1 MTDGSDD
8 EDRAAL
14 DGAIGPTFFRYL
26 IPSLAGLIAMTSASL
41 VDGIFIGNYVGVT
54 ALAAVNLIIPITAL
68 VFGIA
73 MMLSVGGSVRAGKY
87 LGENNVAAASAIF
100 SKTLLSVAIYGV
112 IVIVLS
118 LAWEEALF
126 AGLGATE
133 ALFPVMHDYYI
144 VIMPFLFA
152 QLIVV
157 VLYFFVRLDGMPN
170 LAGIALTIAAV
181 VNVLLDYLFI
191 VVYDWGLTGA
201 AFATGL
207 SQAIPMLVLMTYF
220 YWPKRRLQFSPRQ
233 HQWREVFQSAYNGL
247 SEFINEISGGII
259 AFIFNWMLIERAGV
273 NGVAAITVVN
283 YLMLLGFMMFFS
295 ISDTIAVMVSQNFGA
310 GLVQRIEGFLKLA
323 GSVVAATGA
332 IFIGLLLTMSEE
344 MISVFVDEHNSTEM
358 MLLAKEFVPFFWPV
372 FLFVGFNMLVSG
384 YLTAIHRPFES
395 GVIALFRSLILP
407 AGFLVLFYYYLSD
420 YQFVAAIAVAEG
432 VAFGVA
438 AVFFYR
444 WRPTE
449 ALGTQG

>member
-87 LGENNVAAASAIF
+87 LGENNVTAASAIF

-118 LAWEEALF
+118 LTWEEALF

-157 VLYFFVRLDGMPN
+157 VLYFFVRLDGM
-170 LAGIALTIAAV
+170 L
-181 VNVLLDYLFI
+181 
-191 VVYDWGLTGA
+191 
-201 AFATGL
+201 
-207 SQAIPMLVLMTYF
+207 
-220 YWPKRRLQFSPRQ
+220 PRKIG
-233 HQWREVFQSAYNGL
+233 YG
-247 SEFINEISGGII
+247 
-259 AFIFNWMLIERAGV
+259 
-273 NGVAAITVVN
+273 
-283 YLMLLGFMMFFS
+283 
-295 ISDTIAVMVSQNFGA
+295 DA
-310 GLVQRIEGFLKLA
+310 GLMFLENLDDLLVFE
-323 GSVVAATGA
+323 SVSLHFGTSQ
-332 IFIGLLLTMSEE
+332 GLLYREIPSRSWLSYWGQG
-344 MISVFVDEHNSTEM
+344 HN
-358 MLLAKEFVPFFWPV
+358 KDF
-372 FLFVGFNMLVSG
+372 
-384 YLTAIHRPFES
+384 
-395 GVIALFRSLILP
+395 
-407 AGFLVLFYYYLSD
+407 
-420 YQFVAAIAVAEG
+420 
-432 VAFGVA
+432 
-438 AVFFYR
+438 
-444 WRPTE
+444 
-449 ALGTQG
+449 

>member
-1 MTDGSDD
+1 
-8 EDRAAL
+8 
-14 DGAIGPTFFRYL
+14 
-26 IPSLAGLIAMTSASL
+26 
-41 VDGIFIGNYVGVT
+41 
-54 ALAAVNLIIPITAL
+54 
-68 VFGIA
+68 
-73 MMLSVGGSVRAGKY
+73 MLK
-87 LGENNVAAASAIF
+87 AAASAIF

-118 LAWEEALF
+118 LTWEEALF

-395 GVIALFRSLILP
+395 GVIALFRSLVLP

-444 WRPTE
+444 WRPAE
-449 ALGTQG
+449 ALGTQA